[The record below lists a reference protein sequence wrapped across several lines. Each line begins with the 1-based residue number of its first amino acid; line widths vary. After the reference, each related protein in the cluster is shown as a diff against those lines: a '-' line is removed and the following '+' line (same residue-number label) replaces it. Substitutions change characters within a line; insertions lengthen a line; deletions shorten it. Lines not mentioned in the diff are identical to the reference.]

1 MIDLRT
7 AAQQALEALGSACHG
22 YVTGGLP
29 EVQQAITALRAALAE
44 PVQEPVACSNTFGCR
59 CPKHFT
65 AEPVQEPAELPL
77 EEALSKAYYYTEDGR
92 WRGPVRDWDR
102 WHAVAKVA
110 VALTR
115 RAALAEPKQEGCD
128 HCNHPMYAAIKCKVC
143 GRVTEPVQEP
153 YAWMS
158 VGGSI
163 WRHKTT
169 EDDVPL
175 YTAPRKPLAEW
186 QINDLMSDI
195 DPEDRDSWSFRQGVY
210 AAEKH
215 HGVRR

>member
-1 MIDLRT
+1 
-7 AAQQALEALGSACHG
+7 
-22 YVTGGLP
+22 
-29 EVQQAITALRAALAE
+29 
-44 PVQEPVACSNTFGCR
+44 
-59 CPKHFT
+59 
-65 AEPVQEPAELPL
+65 
-77 EEALSKAYYYTEDGR
+77 
-92 WRGPVRDWDR
+92 
-102 WHAVAKVA
+102 
-110 VALTR
+110 
-115 RAALAEPKQEGCD
+115 
-128 HCNHPMYAAIKCKVC
+128 MYAAIKCKVC
-143 GRVTEPVQEP
+143 GRATSEHLTPGSEHLGSEQMAELVQEP

-163 WRHKTT
+163 WRHKTR